1 MEDEFDPDVDFEDD
15 EPAPF
20 SKTKKHPLWLVVGA
34 FFELIGNILR
44 SFSGFMDIL
53 QDVALQRFTEQNDRE
68 RFIMQASR
76 EIEML
81 TSGEYNATTTESGG
95 SVGSGAAE

>member
-15 EPAPF
+15 EPSPF

-44 SFSGFMDIL
+44 SFAGFLEVL
-53 QDVALQRFTEQNDRE
+53 QDISLQRFTEQNDRE
-68 RFIMQASR
+68 RFIMQASH

-81 TSGEYNATTTESGG
+81 TSGVYDATGTESGG
-95 SVGSGAAE
+95 SVGSGTTE